1 MATADP
7 KKTSID
13 ADPVVELPK
22 RSKKKLLMI
31 VILLLALI
39 GGGLVWYF
47 KFFSAKKEGD
57 TQEKAKV
64 VATIAPIF
72 FPMESFTVNLK
83 PDGQFLQAT
92 FTLQIETEEEIP
104 KIKMFLPQIR
114 SRLLLMLSNKT
125 VEELSSIEGKKIL
138 GQEIEALM
146 KEPFKEGLA
155 SAKVS
160 NVLFTS
166 FVIQ

>member
-1 MATADP
+1 
-7 KKTSID
+7 
-13 ADPVVELPK
+13 
-22 RSKKKLLMI
+22 
-31 VILLLALI
+31 
-39 GGGLVWYF
+39 
-47 KFFSAKKEGD
+47 
-57 TQEKAKV
+57 

-92 FTLQIETEEEIP
+92 FTLQIETEEEIL

>member
-7 KKTSID
+7 KKNSI
-13 ADPVVELPK
+13 AEDPVVELPK

-31 VILLLALI
+31 VILFLALI
-39 GGGLVWYF
+39 VGGLVWYF
-47 KFFSAKKEGD
+47 KFFNAKKDGD
-57 TQEKAKV
+57 AQEKAKIAADV
-64 VATIAPIF
+64 APIF
-72 FPMESFTVNLK
+72 FQMDPFTVNLK

-125 VEELSSIEGKKIL
+125 VEELSSLEGKKIL
-138 GQEIEALM
+138 GQEIEALI

-155 SAKVS
+155 STKVS